1 MNTEEIFF
9 LKKNYFYFYNSLKNQ
24 SVSNRDKDTAGVL
37 HQFYPLGLSVYFVS
51 LAKHFE

>member
-1 MNTEEIFF
+1 METEETCFLLLLFF
-9 LKKNYFYFYNSLKNQ
+9 FNSVKNQ
-24 SVSNRDKDTAGVL
+24 SVSNKDKNIAGVL